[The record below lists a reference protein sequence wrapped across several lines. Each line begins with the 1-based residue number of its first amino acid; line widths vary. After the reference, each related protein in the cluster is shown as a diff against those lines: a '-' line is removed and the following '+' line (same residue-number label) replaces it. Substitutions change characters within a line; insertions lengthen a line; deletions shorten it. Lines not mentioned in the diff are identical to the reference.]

1 MIKKENSR
9 ILAYTNKLRASRLNV
24 SMSYYSP
31 KSSRKKL
38 CKISATTETWKHC
51 IRNKNS
57 ATISIEGAQRLRA
70 SENIYIK
77 AVGFDFEIDRWSRN
91 HTVKP
96 SLLTLR
102 KVLIFEFVTKS
113 CIEPLWHWFT
123 DGLLPGT
130 THCYLSRTESVANWI
145 L

>member
-1 MIKKENSR
+1 MYPWVTTHLRVQGRNY
-9 ILAYTNKLRASRLNV
+9 AKLVQQQKLESIV
-24 SMSYYSP
+24 SET
-31 KSSRKKL
+31 RT
-38 CKISATTETWKHC
+38 ATF
-51 IRNKNS
+51 
-57 ATISIEGAQRLRA
+57 SIEGAQRLKA

-77 AVGFDFEIDRWSRN
+77 AVGFDFKIDRWSRN

-102 KVLIFEFVTKS
+102 KVLIFEFVTTS
-113 CIEPLWHWFT
+113 YIEPLWHWFT